1 MASRRSQAGCNHGR
15 PAISSNASIRAS
27 AETWL
32 IEKSDAVYFQ
42 GQPFV
47 GFIIAIASHEYDGY
61 GATCIAE
68 APRKF
73 NTGTPAELNVKDEAD
88 GLSPH
93 RCIKKLFR

>member
-1 MASRRSQAGCNHGR
+1 M
-15 PAISSNASIRAS
+15 
-27 AETWL
+27 
-32 IEKSDAVYFQ
+32 EKSYATYFQ

-47 GFIIAIASHEYDGY
+47 RFIIAIASHEYDGY

-88 GLSPH
+88 GLSRH